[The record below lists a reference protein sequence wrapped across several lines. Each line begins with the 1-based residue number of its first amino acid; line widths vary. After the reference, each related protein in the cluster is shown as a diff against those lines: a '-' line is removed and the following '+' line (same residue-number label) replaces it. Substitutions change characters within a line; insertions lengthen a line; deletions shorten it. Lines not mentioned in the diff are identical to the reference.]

1 MRKIK
6 ASKKN
11 KKQSK
16 KEINKRKKIQARKAI
31 SMPVKKRW
39 VLRKKTFSPYPYII
53 TISNYRTNVFFT
65 AADIRGQTKTWT
77 STGRSKFTNKD
88 KTTYMAVIR
97 VTEIFYKKLRNLGI
111 RRVLFRFKN
120 VYKKNTRLAVRR
132 GIRKMKRSISLKYIG
147 FFVKTQISFNGC
159 RKKKKR
165 RR

>member
-1 MRKIK
+1 
-6 ASKKN
+6 
-11 KKQSK
+11 
-16 KEINKRKKIQARKAI
+16 
-31 SMPVKKRW
+31 
-39 VLRKKTFSPYPYII
+39 
-53 TISNYRTNVFFT
+53 
-65 AADIRGQTKTWT
+65 
-77 STGRSKFTNKD
+77 
-88 KTTYMAVIR
+88 MAVIR